1 MSGHGGPW
9 RALAPWGLGMAAAY
23 AGMQVMNVAMARRLS
38 IDSLATVGTLLIGA
52 AIAPAVE
59 LMARLVKP
67 RLAAIL
73 FSALVYPLVL
83 CLLSVLLTPPEALH
97 RWRSTLAIW
106 AMGTLWF
113 LVYGALLT
121 WYRSRAEAE

>member
-1 MSGHGGPW
+1 
-9 RALAPWGLGMAAAY
+9 MAAAY

-67 RLAAIL
+67 RLPAIL
-73 FSALVYPLVL
+73 ASAVVYPLVL
-83 CLLSVLLTPPEALH
+83 CLLSALLSPPDALY
-97 RWRSTLAIW
+97 RWRNTFLIWGMGALA
-106 AMGTLWF
+106 F